1 MDRMIDSRGVRLATE
16 SFGTRS
22 PARPGAPAHPAI
34 VLVMGATAS
43 RLGWPDALCAG
54 LAAMGR
60 FVVRYDHRDT
70 GASTTRPPGQADYA
84 IEDLVDDLV
93 AVLDAYGLPSAHL
106 VGMSLGGYL
115 AQMVA
120 LDHPAR
126 VRSLTLIASEP
137 LGWDGP
143 PLPGLS
149 PAILDHF
156 AALATLDWS
165 DRAAVAAFLLE
176 IDRLCA
182 GPRHPFDAAAASRR
196 IDAVLSRTASI
207 ASAFNHATAPVAR
220 DWTGRFRAITAPT
233 LVVHGSADPVL
244 PPDNG
249 RALAETLGAR
259 LHLMEGVGHELP
271 AAEIA
276 GLVEVIAG
284 FTGEVGEDGAPA
296 GAAGRSRRVALST

>member
-16 SFGTRS
+16 AFGD
-22 PARPGAPAHPAI
+22 PGDPAI

-43 RLGWPDALCAG
+43 RLGRPDALCAG
-54 LAAMGR
+54 LSAERR

-70 GASTTRPPGQADYA
+70 GASTTRPPGQADYT
-84 IEDLVDDLV
+84 IEDLADDLV
-93 AVLDAYGLPSAHL
+93 AVLDGHDLPSAHL

-115 AQMVA
+115 SQMVA

-126 VRSLTLIASEP
+126 VASLTLIASEP

-143 PLPGLS
+143 PLPTLS

-156 AALATLDWS
+156 GALATLDWS

-176 IDRLCA
+176 TDRLCA
-182 GPRHPFDAAAASRR
+182 GPRHGFDAAAAAGR
-196 IDAVLSRTASI
+196 IDAVLARTASI

-220 DWTGRFRAITAPT
+220 DWTGRFRSIAAPT
-233 LVVHGSADPVL
+233 LVIHGTADSVL

-249 RALAETLGAR
+249 RALAESISAR

-276 GLVEVIAG
+276 GLVGVIAG
-284 FTGEVGEDGAPA
+284 FTGEVG
-296 GAAGRSRRVALST
+296 